1 MVEVAAKRW
10 SARKE
15 MVRSVADAVQRIRE
29 IQNGRK
35 TGLEVMKKG
44 PSEEP
49 PAKLQ
54 KTDNGYKTPKKAL
67 KSKKG
72 TKIIHGLMLQ
82 NLNLKSRVTLHT

>member
-1 MVEVAAKRW
+1 MQYK
-10 SARKE
+10 
-15 MVRSVADAVQRIRE
+15 RIRE

-54 KTDNGYKTPKKAL
+54 KTDNGYKTPKK
-67 KSKKG
+67 S
-72 TKIIHGLMLQ
+72 TKVKEGDEIIHGLMLQ
-82 NLNLKSRVTLHT
+82 KSESEIKSHTSYLTFVCKIPKQ

>member
-1 MVEVAAKRW
+1 
-10 SARKE
+10 

-35 TGLEVMKKG
+35 TGLEVMKRD
-44 PSEEP
+44 
-49 PAKLQ
+49 L
-54 KTDNGYKTPKKAL
+54 PKSHQQSCKRPIMDTKRQRKAL